1 MSSPGQQPTRWQSA
15 TARSAAVLVLP
26 LLCKSLLHLAKVNAA
41 HGPHKLK
48 NLCDFN
54 RAGGEAEDE
63 IMAGNDWGNT
73 QKQWS
78 CSAH

>member
-1 MSSPGQQPTRWQSA
+1 
-15 TARSAAVLVLP
+15 VLQGLLP
-26 LLCKSLLHLAKVNAA
+26 LLCKCLLHLVQVNATHEHA
-41 HGPHKLK
+41 RTKKLT
-48 NLCDFN
+48 NTSALHAEFN

-63 IMAGNDWGNT
+63 IMAANDLGNT